1 MTKRNIKMIGI
12 DLDGTLLTSKKVFTE
27 HTKEILIKAMDQG
40 VIVLPATGRPLSG
53 IPREIL
59 EFPGIRYVLSANGA
73 RLLDMKE
80 KKVLYEKLVPYEISA
95 RLLDIFSKYD
105 TILEIYYDGV
115 GYAEAQALNRIGH
128 FLKEKPMA
136 DYIRSTR
143 RPVEDIKQKLK
154 ETGRPS
160 DKVQAIFPGVEERNQ
175 AAAEAI
181 DKITDIEITG
191 ALGNNIEVNAKGVS
205 KGAVLIYLADILG
218 IKREEVM
225 AFGDGSNDVDMLR
238 EAGFGVAMGNSIE
251 VVKAAADYITL
262 SNDEE
267 GVAHAIEKY
276 VLK

>member
-1 MTKRNIKMIGI
+1 MTERNIKMIGI
-12 DLDGTLLTSKKVFTE
+12 DLDGTLLTSQKILTE
-27 HTKEILIKAMDQG
+27 HTKAVLVKAMEQG
-40 VIVLPATGRPLSG
+40 VIVLPATGRPLAG
-53 IPREIL
+53 IPKEIL
-59 EFPGIRYVLSANGA
+59 QFPGIRYALTANGA

-105 TILEIYYDGV
+105 TLLEIYYDGV

-136 DYIRSTR
+136 DYILSTR
-143 RPVEDIKQKLK
+143 RPVENVIKKFQ
-154 ETGRPS
+154 ETARPS
-160 DKVQAIFPGVEERNQ
+160 DKVQAIFKRVEERDQ
-175 AAAEAI
+175 AAIEALAEI
-181 DKITDIEITG
+181 SDIEITG

-205 KGAVLIYLADILG
+205 KGAVLIYLAGILG

-225 AFGDGSNDVDMLR
+225 AFGDGSNDVDMLA
-238 EAGFGVAMGNSIE
+238 EAGFGVAMGNSIDTA
-251 VVKAAADYITL
+251 KAAADYITL